1 MEIFKNGTHAH
12 SEKEV
17 LGRLHLKQSEA
28 IFSEISLS
36 AYLPES
42 AKRLFEIKE
51 DIFWLF
57 IYLK

>member
-1 MEIFKNGTHAH
+1 MEIFKNGMLAH

-51 DIFWLF
+51 DIF
-57 IYLK
+57 